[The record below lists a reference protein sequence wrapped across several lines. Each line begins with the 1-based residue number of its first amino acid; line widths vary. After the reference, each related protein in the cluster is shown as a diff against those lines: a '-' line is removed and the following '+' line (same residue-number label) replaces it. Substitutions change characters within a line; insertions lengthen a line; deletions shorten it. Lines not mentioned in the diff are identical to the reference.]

1 MNFSKQADGLVPAVV
16 QDANSGQVLML
27 GYMNEAAL
35 AQTKETGFVT
45 FYSRSKQRLWT
56 KGEASGNRLQLVSV
70 TEDCDADAVLVLA
83 EPSGP
88 TCHNGTVSCFAA
100 APLPAF
106 AQFHATEQTVAQRL
120 RDRPE
125 GSYVAHLATQGLD
138 RMAQKVGEEAVET
151 VIASKNDDRT
161 ILVSE
166 AADLLFHLSVL
177 LQARG
182 CSLGDVAR
190 ELGRRE
196 RK

>member
-1 MNFSKQADGLVPAVV
+1 
-16 QDANSGQVLML
+16 ML

-35 AQTKETGFVT
+35 AQTKESGFVT

-56 KGEASGNRLQLVSV
+56 KGEASGNRLRLVSV

-88 TCHNGTVSCFAA
+88 TCHNGTTSCFAA
-100 APLPAF
+100 SPLPAF

-120 RDRPE
+120 RERPE
-125 GSYVAHLATQGLD
+125 GSYVAHLASQGLD

-151 VIASKNDDRT
+151 VIAAKNEDRT

-166 AADLLFHLSVL
+166 AADLVFHLTVL

-182 CSLGDVAR
+182 CSLADVAQ

-196 RK
+196 RR